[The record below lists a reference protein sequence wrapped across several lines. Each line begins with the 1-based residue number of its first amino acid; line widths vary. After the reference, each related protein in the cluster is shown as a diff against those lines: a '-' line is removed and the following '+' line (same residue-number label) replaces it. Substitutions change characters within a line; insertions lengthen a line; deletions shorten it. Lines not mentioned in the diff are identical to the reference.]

1 MRTWTP
7 ALIGLGLAAAVSATA
22 EPIIMNDVTY
32 DSWQAYTSSEEFRTL
47 ERRCG
52 SRFSPDEVDLSR
64 GAAADCA
71 YTSTNPLAEYD
82 PGAPFIIDVVFHVI
96 TTSGGTGNVTDA
108 LIHSQIDI
116 LNEDYQALAGTNG
129 ANGNDAAIEFR
140 LATVDP
146 DGDPTDG
153 ITRSANTT
161 WYNDGGSYWNTLAW
175 DPDRYVNVYT
185 NSAGGYLGY
194 VPQLPQG
201 GIVGSNSDR
210 IVVLWS
216 SVGRNAPIGS
226 PYNQG
231 RTLTHEMGHYLGLWH
246 PFDNGCDGFNCYT
259 SGDYICDTNEVSSPT
274 FGCPASRITC
284 GEQAPKENYMEY
296 SDDLCMELFTVEQ
309 VRRIRCTLQ
318 YWRPNLSSSPLVGV
332 AENVAGTTNFLA
344 QNEPNP
350 FGAGTRIR
358 FQLPSATPVS
368 LRVMD
373 VTGRTVRTLFTG
385 PREAGSHTV
394 SWDGRDEARNPV
406 AAGVYFYRLQ
416 TDRGSE
422 TRRMVKLD

>member
-1 MRTWTP
+1 MRNWTTVF
-7 ALIGLGLAAAVSATA
+7 IGLGLAAAVSASA
-22 EPIIMNDVTY
+22 EPIVLNGVTY
-32 DSWQAYTSSEEFRTL
+32 DSWQAYTSSEEFRAL
-47 ERRCG
+47 ELRCG
-52 SRFSPDEVDLSR
+52 SRFNADEIDLSR

-82 PGAPFIIDVVFHVI
+82 PGAPYVLTLVFHVI
-96 TTSGGTGNVTDA
+96 TTNGGSGNVSDA
-108 LIHSQIDI
+108 LIHSQVDI
-116 LNEDYQALAGTNG
+116 LNEDYQAMAGTNG
-129 ANGNDAAIEFR
+129 ANGNDAAIQFQ

-146 DGDPTDG
+146 NGNPTTG

-185 NSAGGYLGY
+185 NSCGGYLGY

-201 GIVGSNSDR
+201 GIVGSNADR

-216 SVGRNAPIGS
+216 AVGRNAPIGP
-226 PYNQG
+226 PYDQG

-246 PFDNGCDGFNCYT
+246 PFDNGCDGANCYT
-259 SGDYICDTNEVSSPT
+259 SGDLICDTNQVSSPT
-274 FGCPASRITC
+274 FGCPVSRITC

-309 VRRIRCTLQ
+309 VRRMRCTLQ
-318 YWRPNLSSSPLVGV
+318 YWRPNLSTSPLTGV
-332 AENVAGTTNFLA
+332 AEDVAGTTHFLA

-358 FQLPSATPVS
+358 FQLPSSTPVS
-368 LRVMD
+368 LRVLD
-373 VTGRTVRTLFTG
+373 VTGRTVRTLFSG
-385 PREAGSHTV
+385 PREAGSHSV